1 AGVVSSNT
9 KLYHNSISLTGD
21 RGAVAAQ
28 IGSYGV
34 AISGSNP
41 TVELKNNIFY
51 NTQTASSGGV
61 NAKSYAIG
69 TASTTFTNMDSN
81 FNDFFTS
88 GANASGFR
96 TASLDTTGTDFATL
110 AAWQGATS
118 KDANSFAVDPLYVSP
133 TTDLHLQM
141 TSPMINVGTNVGV
154 TTDIDGQT
162 RDSMPD
168 IGADEFIVIA
178 PGTVQ
183 FSAPTYSVA
192 ENVAGGLA
200 TITVT
205 RTGGASG
212 AASVDYATSNGTAT
226 GGASCTNGVDY
237 VNANGTLNWADGD
250 GAPKTFN
257 VSICNDGLFEN
268 DETVNLSLSNVSGA
282 ALGAPST
289 AVLTITNDDL
299 TPPPLPSA
307 GNLLISEFRLRGTA
321 GVEDEFIELYNNT
334 NNDIAVGAH
343 DGSQGFAVA
352 ASDGI
357 LRCTIPNGTVIP
369 GRGHF
374 LCANNTASTGYS
386 LGTYP
391 AGNDG
396 VNPTNATP
404 DATYT
409 TDIPDNAGIALFNS
423 TTTFTLANRLDAVGS
438 TSEANTTYKEGT
450 GYPALSPSSIN
461 YSFYRDM
468 NNATGTPK
476 DTDNNATDFILAD
489 TNGTGGLGPPQL

>member
-141 TSPMINVGTNVGV
+141 TSPMINAGTNVGV

-212 AASVDYATSNGTAT
+212 AASVQYATADGTAH
-226 GGASCTNGVDY
+226 GGAMCANGVDY
-237 VNANGTLNWADGD
+237 VNA
-250 GAPKTFN
+250 
-257 VSICNDGLFEN
+257 S
-268 DETVNLSLSNVSGA
+268 
-282 ALGAPST
+282 
-289 AVLTITNDDL
+289 
-299 TPPPLPSA
+299 
-307 GNLLISEFRLRGTA
+307 
-321 GVEDEFIELYNNT
+321 
-334 NNDIAVGAH
+334 GAH
-343 DGSQGFAVA
+343 DGSQGFAIA
-352 ASDGI
+352 ASDGVV
-357 LRCTIPNGTVIP
+357 RCIITNGTIIP

-438 TSEANTTYKEGT
+438 PSEANTTYKEGT